1 MKKIKILTISSSGF
15 NINDGIGT
23 VLYDY
28 FGRFDLNQ
36 FEVHLVVA
44 GKYNYEVISKF
55 ENIGVIPQFLPSRSK
70 EVFKYFYNL
79 IQLIKSEKYD
89 LVYTNG
95 SSGLLSVDLFAA
107 KISGCKCRVVHSH
120 NTKCDHE
127 KLDWLLRPA
136 LYALYTDA
144 FACGDDAGKW
154 LFKDRKFR
162 VIRNGRSIQQYKYNA
177 KKRDNMRKKLAI
189 PEGCVAVGHVG
200 TFNEQKNQAF
210 LVQVFFELLK
220 KKSNA
225 MLFFIG
231 DGSKRKDVQ
240 KTAQELG
247 IEKQVVFVGSTSDVP
262 QFLQAMDIMVLPSL
276 HEGLPLVVV
285 EWQLAGLPSLVSSSV
300 TKECVFTSLVEFES
314 LENGSVSW
322 ATHLLNMHSKSFSRD
337 DTSIEINAR
346 DAGYDIDT
354 DAIELQRYFLQ
365 MVLEQ

>member
-28 FGRFDLNQ
+28 YSRFDLNQ

-44 GKYNYEVISKF
+44 GKYNCEVISKF
-55 ENIGVIPQFLPSRSK
+55 ENIGVVPQFLPSRNK

-89 LVYTNG
+89 IVYTNG
-95 SSGLLSVDLFAA
+95 SSALLSVDLFAA

-127 KLDWLLRPA
+127 RLDWLLRPA

-154 LFKDRKFR
+154 LFRDRKFR
-162 VIRNGRSIQQYKYNA
+162 IIRNGRSVQQYKYNA
-177 KKRDNMRKKLAI
+177 KERDNMRKKLAI

-225 MLFFIG
+225 MLFLIG

-240 KTAQELG
+240 KTTQELG
-247 IEKQVVFVGSTSDVP
+247 IEKQVVFVGSTGDVP
-262 QFLQAMDIMVLPSL
+262 QFLQAMDTMVLPSL

-285 EWQLAGLPSLVSSSV
+285 EWQLAGLPCLVSDTV
-300 TKECVFTSLVEFES
+300 TKECVFTNLVEFES
-314 LENGSVSW
+314 LDNGSAVW
-322 ATHLLNMHSKSFSRD
+322 ANHLLKMQSRAFSRGD
-337 DTSIEINAR
+337 AFIAKDAR

-354 DAIELQRYFLQ
+354 DAIELQKYFSKMLLDQ
-365 MVLEQ
+365 

>member
-1 MKKIKILTISSSGF
+1 
-15 NINDGIGT
+15 
-23 VLYDY
+23 
-28 FGRFDLNQ
+28 
-36 FEVHLVVA
+36 
-44 GKYNYEVISKF
+44 
-55 ENIGVIPQFLPSRSK
+55 
-70 EVFKYFYNL
+70 
-79 IQLIKSEKYD
+79 
-89 LVYTNG
+89 
-95 SSGLLSVDLFAA
+95 
-107 KISGCKCRVVHSH
+107 
-120 NTKCDHE
+120 
-127 KLDWLLRPA
+127 
-136 LYALYTDA
+136 
-144 FACGDDAGKW
+144 
-154 LFKDRKFR
+154 
-162 VIRNGRSIQQYKYNA
+162 
-177 KKRDNMRKKLAI
+177 
-189 PEGCVAVGHVG
+189 
-200 TFNEQKNQAF
+200 
-210 LVQVFFELLK
+210 
-220 KKSNA
+220 